1 MKKISIV
8 VPCYNE
14 RQALPFLLDEI
25 KKVLTKQI
33 EANKVE
39 VIFINDGSTDG
50 TLDLLRDYNRDFSW
64 ISYMSFSRNFGKES
78 AIYAGLVNASGDY
91 VAIMDADMQD
101 PPSLLPEMI
110 SILDSGEYDSV
121 ATRRISRKGEPP
133 IRSFFA
139 RRFYRIMNRISDA
152 DMKDGAR
159 DFRLMTRPMVDAIVS
174 MSEVNRFSK
183 GIFGWVGFNTYWIE
197 YENVERVAGDTKW
210 SFWGLVKYSMDGI
223 VNFSVAPLTIVSGLG
238 IFTTVVSFVGII
250 ALVILKL
257 CNAIDSAYGWASMVC
272 LIALLSGI
280 QMLGIGVVGQ
290 YVAKLY
296 SEVKNRPHYIASET
310 SDINFKKI
318 F

>member
-1 MKKISIV
+1 MKKVTLI

-14 RQALPFLLDEI
+14 KQALPFLFDEI
-25 KKVLTKQI
+25 RRVMSQQI
-33 EANKVE
+33 ESNALDVLC
-39 VIFINDGSTDG
+39 INDGSTDG
-50 TLDLLRDYNRDFSW
+50 TLDVLKEYNLRYTW
-64 ISYMSFSRNFGKES
+64 IKYVSFSRNFGKEA
-78 AIYAGLVNASGDY
+78 AIYAGLVNATGDY

-101 PPSLLPEMI
+101 PPSLLPEMV

-197 YENVERVAGDTKW
+197 YENVERVAGETKW
-210 SFWGLVKYSMDGI
+210 SFWGLVKYSMEGI

-296 SEVKNRPHYIASET
+296 SEVKNRPHYIASEA
-310 SDINFKKI
+310 SDEDFKRI
-318 F
+318 G